1 MITCKNSILE
11 ELAKG
16 IVNINYNDNTS
27 IPYTT
32 LSKYNVTQTGD
43 HGKINVYNLITDEI
57 VCLYL
62 KNIIAYITNSDKCT
76 ESYITQCKKD
86 LESVDE
92 DNKDIS
98 YKYYFDNLTQK
109 YNLFSSLKLFNF
121 CISPNEYISNILND
135 QQLEIIKTQFINLV
149 KEVIDENVA
158 ELDEIS
164 KHSEDNDLEDI
175 NSIKEM
181 FTDCIDEIDFSNVKN
196 ISDLIDCWP
205 PLLLPLPEVLEDVK
219 KCLKSSANYTDP
231 VIDLKSDLEY
241 VVENITDENILKDFI
256 LILNE
261 NKDNIGDDNYNK
273 YLDIINNSL
282 QTFK

>member
-1 MITCKNSILE
+1 MITCKDSILE

-16 IVNINYNDNTS
+16 IVNINYSDNTS

-32 LSKYNVTQTGD
+32 SSKYNVTQTGD
-43 HGKINVYNLITDEI
+43 YEKVNVYNLITDEI
-57 VCLYL
+57 VCLCL
-62 KNIIAYITNSDKCT
+62 KNIITYTTSSDKCT

-121 CISPNEYISNILND
+121 CIPPNEYISNILND
-135 QQLEIIKTQFINLV
+135 QQLEIIKAQFINLV

-164 KHSEDNDLEDI
+164 KHSENDDLEDI
-175 NSIKEM
+175 NTIKEM
-181 FTDCIDEIDFSNVKN
+181 FTDCIDEIDFSNVKK

-205 PLLLPLPEVLEDVK
+205 PLLLPLPEVLEAVK
-219 KCLKSSANYTDP
+219 QCLKSSANHTDT
-231 VIDLKSDLEY
+231 VIDPKSDLEY

-261 NKDNIGDDNYNK
+261 NKDKIGDDNYNK
-273 YLDIINNSL
+273 YLGIINNSL

>member
-1 MITCKNSILE
+1 MITCKDSILE
-11 ELAKG
+11 ELTRG
-16 IVNINYNDNTS
+16 IVNINYNDNTT
-27 IPYTT
+27 IPYTA
-32 LSKYNVTQTGD
+32 LSKYNVIQTDD
-43 HGKINVYNLITDEI
+43 HEKINVYNLITDEI
-57 VCLYL
+57 VYLCL
-62 KNIIAYITNSDKCT
+62 KNIISYTTGSDKCT
-76 ESYITQCKKD
+76 ENYITQCKKD

-92 DNKDIS
+92 DKKDIS

-121 CISPNEYISNILND
+121 CVPPNEYISNILND
-135 QQLEIIKTQFINLV
+135 QQLEITKTQFINLV
-149 KEVIDENVA
+149 KNVIDENVA

-164 KHSEDNDLEDI
+164 KHSEDDDLEDI

-181 FTDCIDEIDFSNVKN
+181 FTDCIDEIDFSNVKK

-219 KCLKSSANYTDP
+219 KCLKTSANYTDP

-256 LILNE
+256 LILNK
-261 NKDNIGDDNYNK
+261 NKANIGDENYNK